1 MRKEGIGYLPDFK
14 NTVETVK
21 VLLNFFK
28 EEKGTIELKYLLES
42 YFGKKD
48 ISNNTVRLVQNTL
61 SNYGLIY
68 ETQDYVY
75 TVTDRGREW
84 IRKGGEEELLIIIHE
99 HVTYMGELLLELEDK
114 KMSRE
119 EIQERAI
126 SFCGVKFNNTDIT
139 RRLQIFKST
148 GMVNMNRQK
157 KYCLT
162 YKGRD
167 FLSKLEL
174 DGNSQTVS
182 EKENKTEQNIIEK
195 ESLKPLIVE
204 KQDEYNIIKNLYK
217 TVVYYFANRKS
228 NSSVDFDA
236 EIKSNIPEI
245 QSVKADVLIYSVRG
259 NKKIPELVIEVVT
272 KETRNKDFLEKLFAY
287 QKMGVKE
294 CWMVDYVSENV
305 VIYDWKNGIFN
316 IENINQKIRS
326 KNFPYLNI
334 NFTCL
339 QEK

>member
-1 MRKEGIGYLPDFK
+1 MRKDGIGYLPDFK

-48 ISNNTVRLVQNTL
+48 ISNNTVRLLQNSL

-84 IRKGGEEELLIIIHE
+84 IKKGGEEELLMIIHE
-99 HVTYMGELLLELEDK
+99 HVTYMGELLLELEGNR
-114 KMSRE
+114 MSRE

-126 SFCGVKFNNTDIT
+126 SFCDVKFSNTDIT

-148 GMVNMNRQK
+148 GMVDMNRQK
-157 KYCLT
+157 KYSLT
-162 YKGRD
+162 QKGRA
-167 FLSKLEL
+167 FLSRLEL
-174 DGNSQTVS
+174 DVESQTVS
-182 EKENKTEQNIIEK
+182 EKQNKADQNAIEKEKPFIIEK
-195 ESLKPLIVE
+195 
-204 KQDEYNIIKNLYK
+204 QNEYNIIKNLYK

-245 QSVKADVLIYSVRG
+245 QSVKADVLIYTARE

-272 KETRNKDFLEKLFAY
+272 EETRNKDFLEKLFVY

-305 VIYDWKNGIFN
+305 VIYDWKNGIFD

-326 KNFPYLNI
+326 KNFPDLNI
-334 NFTCL
+334 NFACL

>member
-1 MRKEGIGYLPDFK
+1 MRKDGIGYLPDFK

-48 ISNNTVRLVQNTL
+48 ISNNTVRLLQNTL

-84 IRKGGEEELLIIIHE
+84 IKKGGEEELLMIIHE
-99 HVTYMGELLLELEDK
+99 HVTYMGELLLELEGNR
-114 KMSRE
+114 MSRE
-119 EIQERAI
+119 EIQERSI
-126 SFCGVKFNNTDIT
+126 SFCDVKFSNTDIT

-148 GMVNMNRQK
+148 GMVDMNRQK
-157 KYCLT
+157 KYSLT
-162 YKGRD
+162 QKGRA
-167 FLSKLEL
+167 FLSRLEL
-174 DGNSQTVS
+174 DVESQTVS
-182 EKENKTEQNIIEK
+182 EKQNKADQNAIEKEKPFIIEK
-195 ESLKPLIVE
+195 
-204 KQDEYNIIKNLYK
+204 QNEYNIIKNLYK

-245 QSVKADVLIYSVRG
+245 QSVKADVLIYTARE

-272 KETRNKDFLEKLFAY
+272 EETRNKDFLEKLFVY

-305 VIYDWKNGIFN
+305 VIYDWKNGIFD

-326 KNFPYLNI
+326 KNFPDLNI
-334 NFTCL
+334 NFACL

>member
-1 MRKEGIGYLPDFK
+1 MRKDGIGYLPDFK

-48 ISNNTVRLVQNTL
+48 ISNNTVRLLQNTL

-84 IRKGGEEELLIIIHE
+84 IKKGGEEELLMIIHE
-99 HVTYMGELLLELEDK
+99 HVTYMGELLLELEGNR
-114 KMSRE
+114 MSRE

-126 SFCGVKFNNTDIT
+126 SFCDVKFSNTDIT

-148 GMVNMNRQK
+148 GMVDMNRQK
-157 KYCLT
+157 KYSLT
-162 YKGRD
+162 QKGRA
-167 FLSKLEL
+167 FLSRLEL
-174 DGNSQTVS
+174 DVESQTVS
-182 EKENKTEQNIIEK
+182 EKQNKADQNEIEKEKPFIIEK
-195 ESLKPLIVE
+195 
-204 KQDEYNIIKNLYK
+204 QNEYNIIKNLYK

-245 QSVKADVLIYSVRG
+245 QSVKADVLIYTARE

-272 KETRNKDFLEKLFAY
+272 EETRNKDFLEKLFVY

-305 VIYDWKNGIFN
+305 VIYDWKNGIFD
-316 IENINQKIRS
+316 IENINQKIKS

-334 NFTCL
+334 NFTSL

>member
-1 MRKEGIGYLPDFK
+1 MRKDGIGYLPDFK

-48 ISNNTVRLVQNTL
+48 ISNNTVRLLQNTL

-84 IRKGGEEELLIIIHE
+84 IKKGGEEELLMIIHE
-99 HVTYMGELLLELEDK
+99 HVTYMGELLLELEGNR
-114 KMSRE
+114 MSRE

-126 SFCGVKFNNTDIT
+126 SFCDVKFSNTDIT

-148 GMVNMNRQK
+148 GMVDMNRQK
-157 KYCLT
+157 KYSLT
-162 YKGRD
+162 QKGRA
-167 FLSKLEL
+167 FLSRLEL
-174 DGNSQTVS
+174 DVESQTVS
-182 EKENKTEQNIIEK
+182 EKQNKADQNEIEKEKPFIIEK
-195 ESLKPLIVE
+195 
-204 KQDEYNIIKNLYK
+204 QNEYNIIKNLYK

-245 QSVKADVLIYSVRG
+245 QSVKADVLIYTARE

-272 KETRNKDFLEKLFAY
+272 EETRNKDFLEKLFVY

-305 VIYDWKNGIFN
+305 VIYDWKNGIFD

-326 KNFPYLNI
+326 KNFPDLNI
-334 NFTCL
+334 NFTSL

>member
-1 MRKEGIGYLPDFK
+1 MRKDGIGYLPDFK

-48 ISNNTVRLVQNTL
+48 ISNNTVRLLQNTL

-84 IRKGGEEELLIIIHE
+84 IKKGGEEELLMIIHE
-99 HVTYMGELLLELEDK
+99 HVTYMGELLLELEGNR
-114 KMSRE
+114 MSRE

-126 SFCGVKFNNTDIT
+126 SFCDVKFSNTDIT

-148 GMVNMNRQK
+148 GMVDMNRQK
-157 KYCLT
+157 KYSLT
-162 YKGRD
+162 QKGRA
-167 FLSKLEL
+167 FLSRLEL
-174 DGNSQTVS
+174 DVESQTVS
-182 EKENKTEQNIIEK
+182 EKQNKADQNAIEKEKPFIIEK
-195 ESLKPLIVE
+195 
-204 KQDEYNIIKNLYK
+204 QNEYNIIKNLYK

-245 QSVKADVLIYSVRG
+245 QSVKADVLIYTARE

-272 KETRNKDFLEKLFAY
+272 EETRNKDFLEKLFVY

-305 VIYDWKNGIFN
+305 VIYDWKNGIFD
-316 IENINQKIRS
+316 IENINQKIKS

-334 NFTCL
+334 NFTSL

>member
-1 MRKEGIGYLPDFK
+1 MRKDGIGYLPDFK

-48 ISNNTVRLVQNTL
+48 ISNNTVRLLQNTL

-84 IRKGGEEELLIIIHE
+84 IKKGGEEELLMIIHE
-99 HVTYMGELLLELEDK
+99 HVTYMGELLLELEGNR
-114 KMSRE
+114 MSRE

-126 SFCGVKFNNTDIT
+126 SFCDVKFSNTDIT

-148 GMVNMNRQK
+148 GMVDMNRQK
-157 KYCLT
+157 KYSLT
-162 YKGRD
+162 QKGRA
-167 FLSKLEL
+167 FLSRLEL
-174 DGNSQTVS
+174 DVESQTVS
-182 EKENKTEQNIIEK
+182 EKQNKADQNAIEKEKPFIIEK
-195 ESLKPLIVE
+195 
-204 KQDEYNIIKNLYK
+204 QNEYNIIKNLYK

-245 QSVKADVLIYSVRG
+245 QSVKADVLIYTARE

-272 KETRNKDFLEKLFAY
+272 EETRNKDFLEKLFVY

-305 VIYDWKNGIFN
+305 VIYDWKNGIFD

-326 KNFPYLNI
+326 KNFPDLNI
-334 NFTCL
+334 NFTSL

>member
-1 MRKEGIGYLPDFK
+1 MRKDGIGYLPDFK

-48 ISNNTVRLVQNTL
+48 ISNNTVRLLQNTL

-84 IRKGGEEELLIIIHE
+84 IKKGGEEELLMIIHE
-99 HVTYMGELLLELEDK
+99 HVTYMGELLLELEGNR
-114 KMSRE
+114 MSRE

-126 SFCGVKFNNTDIT
+126 SFCDVKFSNTDIT

-148 GMVNMNRQK
+148 GMVDMNRQK
-157 KYCLT
+157 KYSLT
-162 YKGRD
+162 QKGRA
-167 FLSKLEL
+167 FLSRLEL
-174 DGNSQTVS
+174 DIESQTVS
-182 EKENKTEQNIIEK
+182 EKQNQADQNAIEKEKPFIIEK
-195 ESLKPLIVE
+195 
-204 KQDEYNIIKNLYK
+204 QNEYNIIKNLYK

-245 QSVKADVLIYSVRG
+245 QSVKADVLIYTARE

-272 KETRNKDFLEKLFAY
+272 EETRNKDFLEKLFVY

-305 VIYDWKNGIFN
+305 VIYDWKNGIFD

-326 KNFPYLNI
+326 KNFPDLNI
-334 NFTCL
+334 NFACL

>member
-1 MRKEGIGYLPDFK
+1 MRKDGIGYLPDFK

-48 ISNNTVRLVQNTL
+48 ISNNTVRLLQNTL

-84 IRKGGEEELLIIIHE
+84 IKKGGEEELLMIIHE
-99 HVTYMGELLLELEDK
+99 HVTYMGELLLELEGNR
-114 KMSRE
+114 MSRE

-126 SFCGVKFNNTDIT
+126 SFCDVKFSNTDIT

-148 GMVNMNRQK
+148 GMVDMNRQK
-157 KYCLT
+157 KYSLT
-162 YKGRD
+162 KKGRA
-167 FLSKLEL
+167 FLSRLEL
-174 DGNSQTVS
+174 DVESQTVS
-182 EKENKTEQNIIEK
+182 EKQNKADQNAIEKEKPFIIEK
-195 ESLKPLIVE
+195 
-204 KQDEYNIIKNLYK
+204 QNEYNIIKNLYK

-245 QSVKADVLIYSVRG
+245 QSVKADVLIYTARE

-272 KETRNKDFLEKLFAY
+272 EETRNKDFLEKLFVY

-305 VIYDWKNGIFN
+305 VIYDWKNGIFD

-326 KNFPYLNI
+326 KNFPDLNI
-334 NFTCL
+334 NFTSL

>member
-1 MRKEGIGYLPDFK
+1 MRKDGIGYLPDFK

-48 ISNNTVRLVQNTL
+48 ISNNTVRLLQNTL

-84 IRKGGEEELLIIIHE
+84 IKKGGEEELLMIIHE
-99 HVTYMGELLLELEDK
+99 HVTYMGELLLELEGNR
-114 KMSRE
+114 MSRE

-126 SFCGVKFNNTDIT
+126 SFCDVKFSNTDIT

-148 GMVNMNRQK
+148 GMVDMNRQK
-157 KYCLT
+157 KYSLT
-162 YKGRD
+162 QKGRA
-167 FLSKLEL
+167 FLSRLEL
-174 DGNSQTVS
+174 DVESQTVS
-182 EKENKTEQNIIEK
+182 EKQNKADQNAIEKEKPFIIEK
-195 ESLKPLIVE
+195 
-204 KQDEYNIIKNLYK
+204 QNEYNIIKNLYK

-245 QSVKADVLIYSVRG
+245 QSVKADVLIYTARE

-272 KETRNKDFLEKLFAY
+272 EETRNKDFLEKLFVY

-305 VIYDWKNGIFN
+305 VIYDWKNGIFD

-326 KNFPYLNI
+326 KNFPDLNI
-334 NFTCL
+334 NFACL

>member
-1 MRKEGIGYLPDFK
+1 MRKDGIGYLPDFK

-48 ISNNTVRLVQNTL
+48 ISNNSVRLVQNTL

-68 ETQDYVY
+68 ETWDYIY

-84 IRKGGEEELLIIIHE
+84 IKKGGEEELLIIIHV
-99 HVTYMGELLLELEDK
+99 HVTYMGELLLELEGNR
-114 KMSRE
+114 MSRE

-157 KYCLT
+157 KYSLT
-162 YKGRD
+162 QKGRV
-167 FLSKLEL
+167 FLSRLEL
-174 DGNSQTVS
+174 DVESQTVS
-182 EKENKTEQNIIEK
+182 EKQNKADQNAIEKEKLFIIEK
-195 ESLKPLIVE
+195 
-204 KQDEYNIIKNLYK
+204 QNEYNIIKNLYK

-245 QSVKADVLIYSVRG
+245 QSVKADVLIYSVRE

-287 QKMGVKE
+287 QRMGVKE

-334 NFTCL
+334 NFTSL